1 MTKPVTFPTKPL
13 LDAYTLERHI
23 IDFLD
28 CNPSGVRN
36 ADVGKAIGYNDSR
49 QWFSY
54 GLLERLI
61 QRGKVRK
68 ENRLYFSVR

>member
-1 MTKPVTFPTKPL
+1 MTKLVTYPAPL
-13 LDAYTLERHI
+13 LDSYALERHI
-23 IDFLD
+23 IDFLA

-54 GLLERLI
+54 GLLEKLI
-61 QRGKVRK
+61 KRGKVRK
-68 ENRLYFSVR
+68 ENRLYFTVH